1 VTVLPKGAEGRGVAV
16 GMSGGVDSAVTA
28 LLLREQGYRVVGV
41 TLRLWSEPEVHDERA
56 CCSPESAERAKSVAH
71 HLGIPHL
78 VVDSVE
84 EFRGKVVEYF
94 IAEYARGHTPNP
106 CAKCNSRLRFGLLL
120 RVAHR
125 LGLEAVATGHYARLL
140 GEPGVLARGV
150 DPVKDQSYVL
160 AEVAPQTL
168 GQCIFP
174 LGCMT
179 KPEVRAVAA
188 QAGLAQRISPESQ
201 EICFVPDDDYRSFL
215 RQRLGERTGAIV
227 DVAGKPLGRHTGTY
241 NFTIGQRKG
250 LGIGFHEPLQV
261 VALDADQ
268 ALVIV
273 GPPEAAKV
281 GAVELADIT
290 FHQAVP
296 AGPVTVQLR
305 SQGRPLSARV
315 EGERRVVLERPE
327 GGVAPGQ
334 TAVVYDGDTV
344 VLAGTIVSTES

>member
-1 VTVLPKGAEGRGVAV
+1 VAV

-41 TLRLWSEPEVHDERA
+41 TLRLWNDPEVHDERA
-56 CCSPESAERAKSVAH
+56 CCSPESAERAKSVAQ

-94 IAEYARGHTPNP
+94 IAEYGRGRTPNP

-120 RVAHR
+120 SVAHR
-125 LGLEAVATGHYARLL
+125 LGLQSVGTGHYARLL
-140 GEPGVLARGV
+140 GEAAVLARGA

-160 AEVAPQTL
+160 AEVSPETL
-168 GQCIFP
+168 RQCIFP
-174 LGCMT
+174 LGTMT
-179 KPEVRAVAA
+179 KQEVRAIAA
-188 QAGLAQRISPESQ
+188 EVGLARRISPESQ

-215 RQRLGERTGAIV
+215 RQKMGERPGAIV
-227 DVAGKPLGRHTGTY
+227 DMAGTPLGRHAGTY

-261 VALDADQ
+261 VAIDAEE

-273 GPPEAAKV
+273 GPPDAGKV
-281 GAVELADIT
+281 CALELSD
-290 FHQAVP
+290 
-296 AGPVTVQLR
+296 VTVHQTATRGPISVQVR
-305 SQGRPLSARV
+305 SQGRPLPARM
-315 EGERRVVLERPE
+315 EDERRVVLEQPE

-334 TAVVYDGDTV
+334 TAVVYDGDSV
-344 VLAGTIVSTES
+344 VLAGTIVSTAR

>member
-1 VTVLPKGAEGRGVAV
+1 MAV

-28 LLLREQGYRVVGV
+28 LLLREQGFRVVGV
-41 TLRLWSEPEVHDERA
+41 TLRLWSDPEVHDERA

-71 HLGIPHL
+71 YLGIPHL

-94 IAEYARGHTPNP
+94 IAEYGRGRTPNP

-120 RVAHR
+120 SVAHR
-125 LGLEAVATGHYARLL
+125 LGLDSVATGHYARLL
-140 GEPGVLARGV
+140 GEPAVLARGL

-160 AEVAPQTL
+160 AEVPPQTL
-168 GQCIFP
+168 GKCLFP
-174 LGCMT
+174 LGSMT
-179 KPEVRAVAA
+179 KPEVRALAA
-188 QAGLAQRISPESQ
+188 QAGLTERISPESQ

-215 RQRLGERTGAIV
+215 RQRMGERPGAIV
-227 DVAGKPLGRHTGTY
+227 DMAGKMLGRHTGTY

-261 VALDADQ
+261 VALDAEE

-273 GPPEAAKV
+273 GPPDAGKV
-281 GAVELADIT
+281 GAVELTDIT
-290 FHQAVP
+290 LHQGVP

-305 SQGRPLSARV
+305 SQGRPLLARV
-315 EGERRVVLERPE
+315 EGERRVVLEQPE

-334 TAVVYDGDTV
+334 TAVVYDQDRV
-344 VLAGTIVSTES
+344 VLAGTIVSTAS